1 MRRNFFRGFL
11 LCLIPTALAGL
22 FTVMAFNKELAGQV
36 GFRRGIDLAGGT
48 ILVYEIDVEGMKR
61 KIAADN
67 EANKSKVDFR
77 ERRYEDEQPDMREL
91 AEKIKKRIDPSD
103 LKNVVVRPV
112 GEARI
117 EIILPYSGSATDG
130 NKVAGNEEFA
140 EEVRQQ
146 VKQAGV
152 LEFRILANETDDRP
166 GIDRAMETLGGMRV
180 DSTREQ
186 VSVTQERVAGPT
198 PAEADDLAARA
209 RDGRPPAGPV
219 GTFPV
224 KIGATG
230 EEVQVRYEW
239 LELGPEERDSLHL
252 STRYA
257 AAGTAPPP
265 KRGDS
270 TDGLM
275 FRYKAVAAAVL
286 RGDFRDWPL
295 DAVFDLIVHG
305 FGHTSRRE
313 GRDRRVGIRC
323 R

>member
-22 FTVMAFNKELAGQV
+22 FTVMAFKKELAGQV

-61 KIAADN
+61 KIAEEN

-166 GIDRAMETLGGMRV
+166 GIDKVMETLGGMRV

-186 VSVTQERVAGPT
+186 VSVTQERVAGPQRLAGLPNVPTFAEQGFPGVETVFFWVMLAPAGT
-198 PAEADDLAARA
+198 PADVVARLNAALGQTLRDPAVRA
-209 RDGRPPAGPV
+209 EFGKQSMETSPGTSEEIARFMAAEIPRWRQVVQKAGI
-219 GTFPV
+219 
-224 KIGATG
+224 KQ
-230 EEVQVRYEW
+230 E
-239 LELGPEERDSLHL
+239 
-252 STRYA
+252 
-257 AAGTAPPP
+257 
-265 KRGDS
+265 
-270 TDGLM
+270 
-275 FRYKAVAAAVL
+275 
-286 RGDFRDWPL
+286 
-295 DAVFDLIVHG
+295 
-305 FGHTSRRE
+305 
-313 GRDRRVGIRC
+313 
-323 R
+323 